1 MYAELTRAEV
11 LDLITS
17 KIQDVEDCLD
27 PDNFMTYDATAYI
40 FDQESHAKILDIV
53 EELQDLVELSEDA
66 IDEVNFQ

>member
-40 FDQESHAKILDIV
+40 VDQESHAKILDIV